1 MTSRERI
8 IAAINRKVP
17 DKVPVTLA
25 YGHIDELCRKR
36 GKSEFVGR
44 FRQDQ
49 ITVGFKGKAIDKT
62 AFAPYLPL
70 SFADLL
76 GKQMPP
82 EVTINEWGVASVRS
96 STGAS
101 YLQIAPLAKV
111 HIAELEKY
119 PFPDMM
125 HPERHAHLEATIQK
139 IHQRGVAAV
148 GNMSQTIFELSWAMR
163 GMEQWMMD
171 TFLNQEFLAALLD
184 KITDIRIKMARRFV
198 EAGVDILRVGDDVGT
213 QKAMMMSPEMWRTWL
228 KPRLAAVIQSGKAVK
243 PDIPV
248 FYHSD
253 GYIEDII
260 PQLCEIGV
268 TILNP
273 VQPECMDPVKL
284 KKMYG
289 DRLAF
294 WGTIG
299 TQTTMPFGSPAEVKE
314 TVKERIRTVGR
325 DGGLVLAPTH
335 SINPDVP
342 WENIVAFYEAAEEF
356 GK

>member
-8 IAAINRKVP
+8 ITAVNRKTP

-25 YGHIDELCRKR
+25 YGHIDNLCIQR
-36 GKSEFVGR
+36 GKEEFVGK

-49 ITVGFKGKAIDKT
+49 ITVGFKGRTVDRD
-62 AFAPYLPL
+62 AFASYLPHL
-70 SFADLL
+70 PSEA
-76 GKQMPP
+76 
-82 EVTINEWGVASVRS
+82 TINDWGVASVRS

-101 YLQIAPLAKV
+101 SLQIAPLARLHTV
-111 HIAELEKY
+111 AELEKY

-125 HPERHAHLEATIQK
+125 YPERHAHLEATIQQL
-139 IHQRGVAAV
+139 HQRGVAVV

-171 TFLNQEFLAALLD
+171 AFFNQEFLAALLD
-184 KITDIRIKMARRFV
+184 KITGIRIKMARRFV

-213 QKAMMMSPEMWRTWL
+213 QKAMMMSPEMWRKWL
-228 KPRLAAVIQSGKAVK
+228 KPRLAAVIQSAKAVK

-248 FYHSD
+248 KYHSD

-260 PQLCEIGV
+260 PELCEIGV

-273 VQPECMDPVKL
+273 VQPECMDPAKL
-284 KKMYG
+284 KNMYG

-299 TQTTMPFGSPAEVKE
+299 TQTTMPFSSPAEVKE

-335 SINPDVP
+335 SINRDVP

-356 GK
+356 GKYQ

>member
-1 MTSRERI
+1 MTSRERM
-8 IAAINRKVP
+8 IAAVNRKTP

-25 YGHIDELCRKR
+25 YGHIDNLCAAR
-36 GKSEFVGR
+36 GKKGFVGK

-49 ITVGFKGKAIDKT
+49 ATIGFKGGAVDRA
-62 AFAPYLPL
+62 AFAPYLP
-70 SFADLL
+70 DLP
-76 GKQMPP
+76 Q
-82 EVTINEWGVASVRS
+82 EAYVNEWGVASVRS

-101 YLQIAPLAKV
+101 SSHIAPLAGLHTV
-111 HIAELEKY
+111 AELEKY

-125 HPERHAHLEATIQK
+125 RPECHAHLEAAVLEIQK
-139 IHQRGVAAV
+139 RGVAAV
-148 GNMSQTIFELSWAMR
+148 GNISQTIFELSWAMR

-184 KITDIRIKMARRFV
+184 RITDIRIKMARRFV

-213 QKAMMMSPEMWRTWL
+213 QKAMMMSPEMWREWL
-228 KPRLAAVIQSGKAVK
+228 KPRLAAVIQSACEVK

-248 FYHSD
+248 KYHSD
-253 GYIEDII
+253 GFIEDII
-260 PQLCEIGV
+260 PELCETGV

-273 VQPECMDPVKL
+273 VQPECMDPAKL

-299 TQTTMPFGSPAEVKE
+299 TQTTMPLGSPAEVRE
-314 TVKERIRTVGR
+314 TVRERIRTVGKN
-325 DGGLVLAPTH
+325 GGLVLAPTH

-342 WENIVAFYEAAEEF
+342 WENVVAFYEAAEEF
-356 GK
+356 GRY

>member
-1 MTSRERI
+1 MTSLQRI
-8 IAAINRKVP
+8 IAAINRKAP

-25 YGHIDELCRKR
+25 YGHIDGLCRER
-36 GKSEFVGR
+36 GKKEFVGK
-44 FRQDQ
+44 FRQDEVA
-49 ITVGFKGKAIDKT
+49 VGFRGRAIDRA
-62 AFAPYLPL
+62 AFAPYLPNI
-70 SFADLL
+70 
-76 GKQMPP
+76 PP
-82 EVTINEWGVASVRS
+82 EANINEWGVASVRS

-101 YLQIAPLAKV
+101 TANISPLARLHSV
-111 HIAELEKY
+111 SELEKY

-125 HPERHAHLEATIQK
+125 HPERHSHLEATILE
-139 IHQRGVAAV
+139 IHQRGVAVQGA
-148 GNMSQTIFELSWAMR
+148 MSQTIFELSWAMR
-163 GMEQWMMD
+163 GMEQWMID
-171 TFLNQEFLAALLD
+171 TFENQEFLAALLD
-184 KITDIRIKMARRFV
+184 KITEIRIKMARRFV

-299 TQTTMPFGSPAEVKE
+299 TQTTMPFSSPAEVKE

-356 GK
+356 GKYQ